1 MNVQMLLAGFGGQ
14 GILFMGKVAAA
25 TAMID
30 GKYVSWLPSY
40 GPEMRGGTANCSVC
54 IDKREIGCPIV
65 LSPNLFVAFNRPSFE
80 KFVGAVQPGGMVLA
94 DSSLIDLPCLRE
106 DVHFFPIP
114 ATTMAQ
120 QNNLHGLAN
129 MVMLGYLTKVSGF
142 TSLSTLQQALQDSV
156 PASKLQMLEKNLQ
169 AISLG
174 YDFAGKGEISEVL

>member
-1 MNVQMLLAGFGGQ
+1 MKVQMLLAGFGGQ

-54 IDKREIGCPIV
+54 IDEREIGCPIV
-65 LSPNLFVAFNRPSFE
+65 LSPSLFVAFNRPSFE
-80 KFVGAVQPGGMVLA
+80 KFIGAVQPGGTALA

-106 DVHFFPIP
+106 DLQFCPIP
-114 ATTMAQ
+114 ATGLAQ
-120 QNNLHGLAN
+120 QNNLNGLAN
-129 MVMLGYLTKVSGF
+129 MIMLGYLTKVSGF
-142 TSLSTLQQALQDSV
+142 TSLKTLRQAVQNSV
-156 PASKLQMLEKNLQ
+156 PASKAQMLEKNLE

-174 YDFAGKGEISEVL
+174 YEFAG